1 VPLNQSDAKDL
12 VRELLEVRGEEM
24 VILDTFHDYVRG
36 SQMHPVAMD
45 GMPSEVYKFVELSRI
60 NVVDLVIE
68 VMAQSLYVDGY
79 RPNVPDATAQ
89 EESMGWLAWQ
99 ANKLDSRQTA
109 VARGAFTY
117 GVSYVM
123 VLPSEGPVPTMRGYS
138 PRKLTVVYGDDP
150 DWPYAALHVEPNG
163 DHEFTYTLY
172 DAEAAYRFTSEGG
185 LQHVETNEYGGSTGD
200 VCPVV
205 RFLNIEDL
213 DDETTSEV
221 ERLIPVQDQIDVTTF
236 GLMVAQHYQA
246 FLQRYVIGWE
256 AKTEAE
262 RMKASASRLWTFDD
276 PEVKVG
282 QFQQAQLDGY
292 LRSREDTV
300 QLMAVISQTPPHHL
314 LGELI
319 NLSAEALAAAEAGHR
334 RKINQRQTTLG
345 ESWEQALAL
354 AELEMGVAQ
363 AEVDAQVRW
372 RDTEAR
378 SLAQTVDALGKMA
391 QMLGIPPEAL
401 WEKIPG
407 VTQQDLQLFR
417 QLASEAD
424 ALTQLTGIL
433 EQQLAPVPPAPAEVP
448 PPAA

>member
-1 VPLNQSDAKDL
+1 MPMSPADARDL
-12 VRELLEVRGEEM
+12 IREILEIRQEDEGSLE
-24 VILDTFHDYVRG
+24 LYHDYVRG
-36 SQMHPVAMD
+36 SQSHPVAMD
-45 GMPSEVYKFVELSRI
+45 GMPNELIKFISLARI
-60 NVVDLVIE
+60 NVVDLVVE

-79 RPNVPDATAQ
+79 RPNIPDSGAT

-117 GVSYVM
+117 GVSYVL
-123 VLPSEGPVPTMRGYS
+123 VLPGDPIPSMRGYS
-138 PRKLTVVYGDDP
+138 PRKMTVVYGDDP

-163 DHEFTYTLY
+163 QWETLTLY
-172 DAEAAYRFTSEGG
+172 DAEAAYRFTTENGFE
-185 LQHVETNEYGGSTGD
+185 HVETSEYGGSTGG
-200 VCPVV
+200 VVPVV
-205 RFLNIEDL
+205 RFLNVEDL

-256 AKTEAE
+256 AKSETE

-354 AELEMGVAQ
+354 AELEMGIPE

-378 SLAQTVDALGKMA
+378 SLSQTVDALGKMA

-401 WEKIPG
+401 WERIPG
-407 VTQQDLQLFR
+407 VTQQDLQLFKS
-417 QLASEAD
+417 LAAKAD
-424 ALTQLTGIL
+424 VIGQLTAALSGQTVP
-433 EQQLAPVPPAPAEVP
+433 EPEAAPDV
-448 PPAA
+448 AAG